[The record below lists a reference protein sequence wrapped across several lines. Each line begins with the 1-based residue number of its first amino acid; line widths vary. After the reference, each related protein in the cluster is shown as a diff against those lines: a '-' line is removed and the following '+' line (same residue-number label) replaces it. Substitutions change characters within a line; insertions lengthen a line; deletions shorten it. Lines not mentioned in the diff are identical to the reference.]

1 MPIIKIDT
9 PTQGVVQFEIEGE
22 NPNEEELQ
30 VIQQNFFT
38 EQAGDRGKLDLATAS
53 VDEIKKFTEA
63 SRKSGVD
70 PITGEEMTPE
80 DPLKDED
87 VDYTSGLQLF
97 SIRAGLGQREND
109 EERAL
114 FLTDKVG
121 ADGFRQDKGG
131 RFILTKEGRKK
142 LGLVEGPELAI
153 DEEGFSRY
161 DLADFVGEGGVS
173 LGVGIAA
180 SIALGGVGALY
191 ALPAVGVAMGLGK
204 LADEAYETAQ
214 GYQTQS
220 PEEQQKDAVFEGVFG
235 LLGEGAGRVISRF
248 LGGFIKGSASRQA
261 EEAKE
266 LGRELISKQKG
277 FRPTVEGGAPGAFG
291 ILGRL
296 QAVYEG
302 VIPNKKAAELNVNA
316 ILRELRSFGGAD
328 EQAVDRLSDVIKKDL
343 EKVYQSS
350 EEAFQEAQKVMSKEV
365 EVEIARIM
373 EPLKKGEELGTDALA
388 GLQAAKTV
396 FNEQVD
402 NLYKTAENA
411 LGKENQIVP
420 IGALKKSLEEM
431 KLTNPNLASLFDS
444 NIGKILKKAEND
456 AIARLQRRAG
466 TVPEYQGEGP
476 GMNAMP
482 REQFDAEVVA
492 REMYLTPQMASVI
505 RKNLSDLED
514 SPRFQQSLATG
525 NKFRDLMDE
534 AFLEAED
541 NLNMAVS
548 RIEYGVSDYTGYGI
562 DRILDD
568 VGSNAIDLKN
578 LKEGFTLLRRT
589 NRFYARGNQRF
600 SDPVVTNLYRL
611 TRNGKLQTD
620 PTVILD
626 KVVKANQP
634 KLLERLLQSRRGVAT
649 VLDEVDAP
657 RVRFGGKEFSI
668 EEAKSLLNQADATR
682 LGRDL
687 GRTGDAPLPD
697 KRRLEEAIQFAESQ
711 AKVIADERAVAGV
724 GGEELRQQLATSW
737 MTRLLSDKSKSMTI
751 KDGVEVFDGMKIAN
765 AIKGLGT
772 TKNTLFRGEIKEID
786 DLVSLLSGTGA
797 TFDRALFRRLGNTPI
812 AQASK
817 AMREEVAKN
826 RALNSQNYIKSLKDA
841 DANRIVDTIFQRE
854 NPERVRQFM
863 NNSIKVG
870 GEPVKF
876 SNEAHRVLKEDFKDA
891 AMGRILRSV
900 GDVDSPLFQ
909 KDFLSGRLGG
919 KLQTTLNNYGRE
931 TLNATFGKDRT
942 NDLFKL
948 SEIMVRASDQP
959 LAGKGG
965 LAAPNIALGL
975 SLFGII
981 TNPLATLP
989 TLLFFTGM
997 SKALRTKPVLD
1008 ILLASR
1014 KPGEDAIGQALQ
1026 TMHTIAAQ
1034 VQFQGLESREGPL
1047 STSPEIQQKIQQGL
1061 SGIRSAIP
1069 NVAPAF
1075 GGTSTANVDP
1085 TNPIVNPDPATQA
1098 LAQALSQRPPS

>member
-1 MPIIKIDT
+1 MGIMKLELPDGEIAQI
-9 PTQGVVQFEIEGE
+9 EIEGDD
-22 NPNEEELQ
+22 P
-30 VIQQNFFT
+30 T
-38 EQAGDRGKLDLATAS
+38 EQELREIDAQFFGSQEPLS
-53 VDEIKKFTEA
+53 VDRRRLGIDLVNASTEEIANFVAEKKA
-63 SRKSGVD
+63 LGVD
-70 PITGEEMTPE
+70 PATGEKLKEQ
-80 DPLKDED
+80 DQPLKDKD
-87 VDYTSGLQLF
+87 VDYTSGLKVF

-109 EERAL
+109 EEKAL

-121 ADGFRQDKGG
+121 TDGFRRDRGG
-131 RFILTKEGRKK
+131 RFILTKQGRKK
-142 LGLVEGPELAI
+142 LGLEDGPELAI

-173 LGVGIAA
+173 LGVGIGA
-180 SIALGGVGALY
+180 SIAFGGLGALY
-191 ALPAVGVAMGLGK
+191 ALPAVGISMGLAK

-214 GYQTQS
+214 GYQTQTV
-220 PEEQQKDAVFEGVFG
+220 EEQQKDAIYEGAFG
-235 LLGEGAGRVISRF
+235 MLGEGFGRAISRF
-248 LGGFIKGSASRQA
+248 LGGFIKGSASPQA
-261 EEAKE
+261 EEAKR
-266 LGRELISKQKG
+266 LGRELVGKNFK
-277 FRPTVEGGAPGAFG
+277 PTVEGAAPGAFG

-302 VIPNKKAAELNVNA
+302 VIPNKKAAEQNVKALMN
-316 ILRELRSFGGAD
+316 ELKKFGGAD
-328 EQAVDRLSDVIKKDL
+328 ETAINRLNDVIKQDL
-343 EKVYQSS
+343 DRLYQTSD
-350 EEAFQEAQKVMSKEV
+350 EAFQEAQRVMSKEI

-373 EPLKKGEELGTDALA
+373 EPLKKGEELGTDAIA
-388 GLQAAKTV
+388 GLQAAKGV

-402 NLYKTAENA
+402 NLYKTAEDA

-420 IGALKKSLEEM
+420 VGALKKSLDEM
-431 KLTNPNLASLFDS
+431 AFTNPNLAGLFNS

-456 AIARLQRRAG
+456 AIARLQRRG
-466 TVPEYQGEGP
+466 RQGPEYQGEGP
-476 GMNAMP
+476 AMNAMP
-482 REQFDAEVVA
+482 REQFDKEVIA
-492 REMYLTPQMASVI
+492 REMYLTPQMASVV
-505 RKNLSDLED
+505 RKTLSDLED

-568 VGSNAIDLKN
+568 VGSDAIDIKN
-578 LKEGFTLLRRT
+578 LKDGFTLLRRT

-600 SDPVVTNLYRL
+600 SDPVVGNLYRL

-657 RVRFGGKEFSI
+657 KVRFGGQEYTLD
-668 EEAKSLLNQADATR
+668 EARALLTR
-682 LGRDL
+682 
-687 GRTGDAPLPD
+687 PLPD
-697 KRRLEEAIQFAESQ
+697 KRRLREAIKFAEDE
-711 AKVIADERAVAGV
+711 AKVIADEKAIAGV
-724 GGEELRQQLATSW
+724 GGEELRQQLATAW
-737 MTRLLSDKSKSMTI
+737 MTRLLSDKSKSMTV

-765 AIKGLGT
+765 AIKALGT
-772 TKNTLFRGEIKEID
+772 TKNTLFRGELAEID
-786 DLVSLLSGTGA
+786 DLVSLLGGTGA

-817 AMREEVAKN
+817 TMREEVAKN
-826 RALNSQNYIKSLKDA
+826 RALNSQNYLKSLRDA
-841 DANRIVDTIFQRE
+841 DADRIVDTIFQRQ

-863 NNSIKVG
+863 TNKITVG
-870 GEPVKF
+870 GQSVKF
-876 SNEAHRVLKEDFKDA
+876 DPESHKLLQSQFRDA
-891 AMGRILRSV
+891 AMGRILRSI

-931 TLNATFGKDRT
+931 TLNATFGKNVT
-942 NDLFKL
+942 NDLFDL

-981 TNPLATLP
+981 ANPLATLP
-989 TLLFFTGM
+989 TLAFFTGM
-997 SKALRTKPVLD
+997 SKALRTKPVLNV
-1008 ILLASR
+1008 LLASR
-1014 KPGEDAIGQALQ
+1014 KPGEDALGQALQ

-1047 STSPEIQQKIQQGL
+1047 ATSPEVKQNIQQQL

-1075 GGTSTANVDP
+1075 GGTPAANVDP
-1085 TNPIVNPDPATQA
+1085 TNPIINPDPATQA

>member
-1 MPIIKIDT
+1 MGIIKIDT
-9 PTQGVVQFEIEGE
+9 PTQGVIQFEIEGE
-22 NPNEEELQ
+22 EPNEEELQ

-53 VDEIKKFTEA
+53 IDEIKQFTEA
-63 SRKSGVD
+63 SRKAGVD
-70 PITGEEMTPE
+70 PITGQEITPD
-80 DPLKDED
+80 DPLKDKD

-109 EERAL
+109 EEKAL

-131 RFILTKEGRKK
+131 RFILTKAGRKK

-173 LGVGIAA
+173 LGVGIGA
-180 SIALGGVGALY
+180 SIAFGGLGALY
-191 ALPAVGVAMGLGK
+191 ALPLVGASMGLAK

-214 GYQTQS
+214 GYQTQT

-235 LLGEGAGRVISRF
+235 LLGEGAGRAISRF
-248 LGGFIKGSASRQA
+248 LGGFIKGSASKQA
-261 EEAKE
+261 EEAKA
-266 LGRELISKQKG
+266 LGRELVSKQKG
-277 FRPTVEGGAPGAFG
+277 FRPTVEGAAPGAFG

-302 VIPNKKAAELNVNA
+302 VIPNKKAAEINVQA
-316 ILRELRSFGGAD
+316 ILKELRSFGGAD
-328 EQAVDRLSDVIKKDL
+328 EQAVDRLNDVIKRDL
-343 EKVYQSS
+343 DKIYQSS
-350 EEAFQEAQKVMSKEV
+350 EEAFQEAQKVMSKEI

-411 LGKENQIVP
+411 LGRENQIVP

-431 KLTNPNLASLFDS
+431 KLTNPNLAGLFES

-456 AIARLQRRAG
+456 AIARLQGRAG
-466 TVPEYQGEGP
+466 TIPDYQGEGP
-476 GMNAMP
+476 AMNAMP
-482 REQFDAEVVA
+482 REQFDAEVIA
-492 REMYLTPQMASVI
+492 REMYLTPQMASVV

-541 NLNMAVS
+541 NLNMAIS

-568 VGSNAIDLKN
+568 IGSNAIDLKN
-578 LKEGFTLLRRT
+578 LKDGFTLLRRT

-626 KVVKANQP
+626 RVVKANQP

-668 EEAKSLLNQADATR
+668 EEAKALLDRADVTKV
-682 LGRDL
+682 GREL

-711 AKVIADERAVAGV
+711 AKVIADEKAVAGV
-724 GGEELRQQLATSW
+724 GGEELRQQLATAW
-737 MTRLLSDKSKSMTI
+737 MTRLLSDKSKSMTV

-772 TKNTLFRGEIKEID
+772 TKNTLFRGEIEEID
-786 DLVSLLSGTGA
+786 NLVSLLGGTGA

-826 RALNSQNYIKSLKDA
+826 RALNAQNYIKSLRDA

-870 GEPVKF
+870 GEPFKF
-876 SNEAHRVLKEDFKDA
+876 SNEAHRLLKEDFKDA

-919 KLQTTLNNYGRE
+919 KLQTTLNNYGRD

-942 NDLFKL
+942 DDLFKL

-1014 KPGEDAIGQALQ
+1014 KPGEDAIGRALQ

-1047 STSPEIQQKIQQGL
+1047 ATSPEVRQNIQQGL

-1075 GGTSTANVDP
+1075 GGTPAANVDP

>member
-1 MPIIKIDT
+1 MPIIEIET
-9 PTQGVVQFEIEGE
+9 PTQGIVKVEIEGDT
-22 NPNEEELQ
+22 PNEEELQ
-30 VIQQNFFT
+30 AIQQNFFT
-38 EQAGDRGKLDLATAS
+38 PQPQEKAELDLSRAS
-53 VDEIKKFTEA
+53 VEEIREYAQKKREL
-63 SRKSGVD
+63 GVD
-70 PITGEEMTPE
+70 PITGQGITEEE
-80 DPLKDED
+80 SLKDKD

-131 RFILTKEGRKK
+131 RFILTKAGRKK
-142 LGLVEGPELAI
+142 LGLVDGPELAI

-173 LGVGIAA
+173 LGVGIGA
-180 SIALGGVGALY
+180 SIAFGGLGALY
-191 ALPAVGVAMGLGK
+191 ALPLVGASMGLAK

-235 LLGEGAGRVISRF
+235 LLGEGAGRAISRF
-248 LGGFIKGSASRQA
+248 LGGFIKGSASKQA

-266 LGRELISKQKG
+266 LGRELLSKQKG
-277 FRPTVEGGAPGAFG
+277 FRPTVEGAAPGAFG

-302 VIPNKKAAELNVNA
+302 VIPNKKAAEINVNA

-328 EQAVDRLSDVIKKDL
+328 EQAVDRLNDVIKRDL
-343 EKVYQSS
+343 DKIYQSS
-350 EEAFQEAQKVMSKEV
+350 EEAFQEAQKVMSKEI

-411 LGKENQIVP
+411 LGRENQIVP

-431 KLTNPNLASLFDS
+431 KLTNPNLAGLFES

-456 AIARLQRRAG
+456 AIARLQGRAG
-466 TVPEYQGEGP
+466 TIPDYQGEGP
-476 GMNAMP
+476 AMNAMP
-482 REQFDAEVVA
+482 REQFDAEVIA
-492 REMYLTPQMASVI
+492 REMYLNPQMASVV
-505 RKNLSDLED
+505 RKVLSDLED

-525 NKFRDLMDE
+525 NKFRELMDE

-541 NLNMAVS
+541 NLNMAIS

-657 RVRFGGKEFSI
+657 RVRFGGQEYSLD
-668 EEAKSLLNQADATR
+668 EARALLDR
-682 LGRDL
+682 
-687 GRTGDAPLPD
+687 PLPD
-697 KRRLEEAIQFAESQ
+697 KRRLREAIKFAEDE
-711 AKVIADERAVAGV
+711 AKIIADEKAVAGV
-724 GGEELRQQLATSW
+724 GGEELRQQLATAW
-737 MTRLLSDKSKSMTI
+737 MTRLLSDKSKSMTV

-772 TKNTLFRGEIKEID
+772 TKNTLFRGEIEEID
-786 DLVSLLSGTGA
+786 NLVSLLGGTGA

-826 RALNSQNYIKSLKDA
+826 RALNAQNYIKSLRDA

-870 GEPVKF
+870 GEPFKF
-876 SNEAHRVLKEDFKDA
+876 SNEAHRLLKEDFKDA

-919 KLQTTLNNYGRE
+919 KLQTTLNNYGRD

-942 NDLFKL
+942 DDLFKL

-981 TNPLATLP
+981 ANPLATLP

-1014 KPGEDAIGQALQ
+1014 KPGEDALGQALQ

-1047 STSPEIQQKIQQGL
+1047 ATSPEIRQNIRQGL
-1061 SGIRSAIP
+1061 TSIPSAIP

-1075 GGTSTANVDP
+1075 GGTPAANVDP